1 MIYEPI
7 PQEVE
12 MIAKNVFDCSL
23 KVHKTLGAGLLES
36 VYETC
41 LAHELTKIGLKVE
54 RQIVLPI
61 VYDGITLDA
70 GMRLDIW
77 IERKLIV
84 EVKAVENLVPIHKA
98 QLMTYLKL
106 TNNRLGLLTNFNT
119 ILMKNGIKRVIL

>member
-1 MIYEPI
+1 MP
-7 PQEVE
+7 
-12 MIAKNVFDCSL
+12 
-23 KVHKTLGAGLLES
+23 
-36 VYETC
+36 
-41 LAHELTKIGLKVE
+41 
-54 RQIVLPI
+54 R
-61 VYDGITLDA
+61 
-70 GMRLDIW
+70 MRLDIW